1 MGDKGV
7 FWLPDAMSTF
17 AGEVDALFWFVF
29 WTSTV
34 LFAAVV
40 GAKLYFMFRYKR
52 KDETSVPEPVHESK
66 ILEMAWIV
74 VPTAL
79 VLFVF
84 LWGFDA
90 YLRMNA
96 APPDSYEITVRGQQW
111 VWEFEYAEGVTSF
124 SEMVVPVG
132 RPVKLMMSSSDV
144 LHSFFIPAFR
154 VKMDLIPNRYTSLWF
169 EATQTGEFQIFCTE
183 YCGTVHSGMLA
194 KVKVVS
200 EEEFAAWIVQESQD
214 LPPVELGEKLFVAQC
229 AICHKVDG
237 SQGIGPALNG
247 LFGTQQKLTDG
258 TSVLVNE
265 DFLLESIVNP
275 AAKIAEG
282 YAPIMPA
289 GFSNLSPK
297 ELDGL
302 VAYIKSLE

>member
-74 VPTAL
+74 VPTVL

-84 LWGFDA
+84 LWGFDV
-90 YLRMNA
+90 YLRMNT
-96 APPDSYEITVRGQQW
+96 APPDSYQITVRGKQW
-111 VWEFEYAEGVTSF
+111 AWEFEYAEGVTTF
-124 SEMVVPVG
+124 TEMVVPVG
-132 RPVKLMMSSSDV
+132 RPVKLTMSSSDV

-154 VKMDLIPNRYTSLWF
+154 VKQDIVPNRYSSVWF

-183 YCGTVHSGMLA
+183 YCGTTHSGMLA
-194 KVKVVS
+194 KVRVVS
-200 EEEFAAWIVQESQD
+200 EEDFASWISEQSQD
-214 LPPVELGEKLFVAQC
+214 LPPEQLGAQLFAQC
-229 AICHKVDG
+229 TACHAVDG
-237 SQGIGPALNG
+237 TVKIGPALNG
-247 LFGTQQKLTDG
+247 IFGTQQKLSDG
-258 TSVLVNE
+258 TSVLVDEN
-265 DFLLESIVNP
+265 FIRESILNP
-275 AAKIAEG
+275 AVKVAEG
-282 YAPIMPA
+282 FQPIMPA
-289 GFSNLSPK
+289 GYSSMTPK
-297 ELDGL
+297 QIDGL
-302 VAYIKSLE
+302 VAYIKSLK